1 MSTQFKLDQTSK
13 LDNNETNP
21 SDKNANVRPNIDNLL
36 KRIIEERRQEKKNS
50 LIMLSIAILGIC
62 VASFVF
68 TQA

>member
-1 MSTQFKLDQTSK
+1 MSTQFKLDQTSNF
-13 LDNNETNP
+13 DNTRKKS
-21 SDKNANVRPNIDNLL
+21 SDKKANVRPNIDNLL

-62 VASFVF
+62 VASFLF

>member
-1 MSTQFKLDQTSK
+1 MSAQFKLDQTSK
-13 LDNNETNP
+13 LDNNATNP

-62 VASFVF
+62 VASFAF